1 MQQEMKYIYT
11 VYQKGSFSKAARALY
26 MTQPALSIAV
36 QRVEREIG
44 MPLFRRDHQ
53 PLELTEAGKVYIAKI
68 QEIQFLEHQLEQ
80 QLGDLSQLKTGCL
93 RIGGTHYFNSYVL
106 PPVLA
111 EYQRHWPGIQVELT
125 EAGSG
130 ELISLLKENL
140 IDLTFNCTPD
150 PRDSCH
156 RIPAFR
162 DQVLIAV
169 PVDFPV
175 SGSLST
181 CAMTAEDILNG
192 IHRTEAVPAVSAADL
207 AEISFL
213 LLTSGNNL
221 YERAMS
227 IFRDAGVS
235 PRIRMQ
241 VTQLVTAYHLCCAG
255 IGAAFISDRLVT
267 VPDPRVRFYRLN
279 SPLASRLF
287 DIVTPGKT
295 YVSHAQKAFVQLF
308 AEYYRSTISLSST
321 ADTPSSPR

>member
-175 SGSLST
+175 SGSLSA

-192 IHRTEAVPAVSAADL
+192 IHRTEAVPRRLRRGSGRDSLPPSDL
-207 AEISFL
+207 RQQSL
-213 LLTSGNNL
+213 
-221 YERAMS
+221 RAGHVHLP
-227 IFRDAGVS
+227 DAGVS
-235 PRIRMQ
+235 PRVRMQ

-267 VPDPRVRFYRLN
+267 VPDSRVRFYRLN

-308 AEYYRSTISLSST
+308 AE
-321 ADTPSSPR
+321 

>member
-175 SGSLST
+175 SGSLSA
-181 CAMTAEDILNG
+181 CPMTAEDILNG

-207 AEISFL
+207 AEIPFL

-221 YERAMS
+221 PGCRCLTPGS
-227 IFRDAGVS
+227 HAGH
-235 PRIRMQ
+235 P
-241 VTQLVTAYHLCCAG
+241 AG
-255 IGAAFISDRLVT
+255 NRL
-267 VPDPRVRFYRLN
+267 P
-279 SPLASRLF
+279 PLLRRHRSRLHQRP
-287 DIVTPGKT
+287 PGDRSRLT
-295 YVSHAQKAFVQLF
+295 GPVLP
-308 AEYYRSTISLSST
+308 AELS
-321 ADTPSSPR
+321 PGFPLV